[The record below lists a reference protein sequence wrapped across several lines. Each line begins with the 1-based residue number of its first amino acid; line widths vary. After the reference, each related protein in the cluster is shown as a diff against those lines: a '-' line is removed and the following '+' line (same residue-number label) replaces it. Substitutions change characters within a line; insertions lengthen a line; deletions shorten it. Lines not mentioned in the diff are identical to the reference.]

1 MRDWFTIKAKNY
13 LQDPDDENNYIEKEF
28 TFSPCLEE
36 QFGES
41 MKEQFQKKHLELA
54 LCID

>member
-13 LQDPDDENNYIEKEF
+13 LQDPDDEKNYIEKEF
-28 TFSPCLEE
+28 TFSPCLAE